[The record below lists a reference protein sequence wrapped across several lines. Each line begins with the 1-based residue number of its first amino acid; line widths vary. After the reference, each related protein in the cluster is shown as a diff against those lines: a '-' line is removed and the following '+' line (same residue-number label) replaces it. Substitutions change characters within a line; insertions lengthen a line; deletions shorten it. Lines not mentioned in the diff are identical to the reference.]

1 MTSIIIFTI
10 MGIFIL
16 SQLGKLLSMTEIK
29 LQEFTQLAPS
39 TSFTLGY
46 DDGFIFAYRLKNIQN
61 KENPISTFNYT
72 GYLDI
77 KVE

>member
-46 DDGFIFAYRLKNIQN
+46 DDGFIFAYRIKNIQN
-61 KENPISTFNYT
+61 KENPINTFNHT